1 MKSILVTGANGQLGK
16 EIQNL
21 ASDIEKFNFI
31 FTDIDDLDITN
42 EVSLSKFFDKNSIDY
57 IVNCAAYTAVDK
69 AETNIELCNKI
80 NSIAVKNLVSFAEE
94 YNVNFITI
102 STDYVFNGTNYKPYT
117 EDDKTSPNSVYGA
130 SKLAGETEA
139 LKYEKSIIIRTSWLY
154 SHYGANFIRTMLNL
168 AETRNELN
176 VIFDQI
182 GTPTYA
188 ADLTEAIIEI
198 IRYSENNEFV
208 AGIYNYSNE
217 GVTSWFDFAK
227 TIFKLTNTNCKV
239 RPIETKDYPTPAA
252 RPHYSVL
259 NKSKIKDT
267 FNLFIPYWEDSLAEC
282 LKEHRKK

>member
-31 FTDIDDLDITN
+31 FTDVDDLDITN
-42 EVSLSKFFDKNSIDY
+42 EASLSNFFDKNSIDY

-69 AETNIELCNKI
+69 AETDIELCNKI

-102 STDYVFNGTNYKPYT
+102 STDYVFDGTNYKPYT
-117 EDDKTSPNSVYGA
+117 ESDKTSPNSIYGA
-130 SKLAGETEA
+130 SKLTGETEA

-176 VIFDQI
+176 VIYDQI

-188 ADLTEAIIEI
+188 ADLAEAIIEI
-198 IRYSENNEFV
+198 IRYSENNSFM

-217 GVTSWFDFAK
+217 GVTSWYDFAK
-227 TIFKLTNTNCKV
+227 TIFRLTNTNCKV
-239 RPIETKDYPTPAA
+239 IPIETKDYPTPAA

-259 NKSKIKDT
+259 NKSKIKNT

>member
-168 AETRNELN
+168 AEKEM
-176 VIFDQI
+176 
-182 GTPTYA
+182 
-188 ADLTEAIIEI
+188 
-198 IRYSENNEFV
+198 
-208 AGIYNYSNE
+208 
-217 GVTSWFDFAK
+217 
-227 TIFKLTNTNCKV
+227 
-239 RPIETKDYPTPAA
+239 
-252 RPHYSVL
+252 
-259 NKSKIKDT
+259 
-267 FNLFIPYWEDSLAEC
+267 NLM
-282 LKEHRKK
+282 

>member
-16 EIQNL
+16 EIHNL
-21 ASDIEKFNFI
+21 ASDVKDFNFI
-31 FTDIDDLDITN
+31 FTDVDNLDITN
-42 EVSLSKFFDKNSIDY
+42 EISLSKFFDENNIDY

-69 AETNIELCNKI
+69 AETDSELCNKI
-80 NSIAVKNLVSFAEE
+80 NSVAVKNLVGFAEE
-94 YNVNFITI
+94 YNINFITV
-102 STDYVFNGTNYKPYT
+102 STDYVFDGTNYKPYT

-130 SKLAGETEA
+130 SKLTGEIEA
-139 LKYEKSIIIRTSWLY
+139 LKYEKSIVIRTSWLY
-154 SHYGANFIRTMLNL
+154 SHYGANFIRTMLSL
-168 AETRNELN
+168 TETRNELN

-188 ADLTEAIIEI
+188 ADLAEAIIEI

-217 GVTSWFDFAK
+217 GVTSWYDFAK

-239 RPIETKDYPTPAA
+239 FPIETKDYPTPAA

-282 LKEHRKK
+282 LKEHRK